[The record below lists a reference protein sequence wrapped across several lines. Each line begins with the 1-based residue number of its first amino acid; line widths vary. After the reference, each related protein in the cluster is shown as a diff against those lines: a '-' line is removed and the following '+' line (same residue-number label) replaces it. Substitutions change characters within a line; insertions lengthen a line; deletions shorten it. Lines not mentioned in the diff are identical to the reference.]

1 MDPAQQA
8 MVDALVAAIQRLTGQ
23 LPDQAP
29 TAADYLPP
37 QE

>member
-1 MDPAQQA
+1 MESAAQKL
-8 MVDALVAAIQRLTGQ
+8 VDALVSTLERLTSQ

-29 TAADYLPP
+29 SAADYVPP